1 MTAARRLVLSI
12 GLLVTAGIMRGV
24 ELVPVPPVDL
34 GTMEPAVRQQIE
46 GFRGLAA
53 APAATAG
60 DHGTLAQLY
69 HLYGLREQA
78 AACYANARALAP
90 DQLEWPYYQALL
102 HQAAGD
108 IDRAVV
114 LLEEVAAR
122 APELL
127 PELLQPSL
135 IRLGDLRLDA
145 DLPERARELYER
157 ALAADPVSAAAHF
170 GAGRAA
176 AAAGDAGDAV
186 RYFERA
192 LELQPA
198 ASSVHYPL
206 ALAYRRLGD
215 LERARN
221 HLAQRGARAVVFP
234 DPLFERLN
242 DLSTLASFR
251 LVRALA
257 AKREGF
263 SAEELFSYTLSL
275 LSQVDGALEQ
285 LEQDLAEWP
294 EERRASDAQERAR
307 LHYAAGVLAVPRGQ
321 DQAAGEHFRSA
332 VALAPDLL
340 DARIKL
346 ANVAARQGDFAAAVA
361 QLSIVLDRESSR
373 HDARLKRA
381 AALSAM
387 GRPREAARD
396 LQRLTDAEPENPEIH
411 WRLAVTLEQL
421 GRGEDAIEHYLAVA
435 RLDTSIEQRALACHR
450 AARQLR
456 LLGQLDR
463 ARELLERALELVPG
477 FREAEEELADLP
489 QSRS

>member
-1 MTAARRLVLSI
+1 MRTARRIVLSI
-12 GLLVTAGIMRGV
+12 GFIITAGMARGV

-34 GTMEPAVRQQIE
+34 GTMESAVRQQIE
-46 GFRGLAA
+46 GFSELAA
-53 APAATAG
+53 APGATAG

-69 HLYGLREQA
+69 HLYDLREQA
-78 AACYANARALAP
+78 AACYANARKLAP
-90 DQLEWPYYQALL
+90 DELEWPYYQALL
-102 HQAAGD
+102 HQTAGE
-108 IDRAVV
+108 IDRAVP
-114 LLEEVAAR
+114 LFEEVIAR

-135 IRLGDLRLDA
+135 IRLGDLRLDG
-145 DLPERARELYER
+145 DLPELARELFER
-157 ALAADPVSAAAHF
+157 VLAADPASAVAHY

-176 AAAGDAGDAV
+176 AAAGDAGGAV
-186 RYFERA
+186 RSFERA

-215 LERARN
+215 LELARA
-221 HLAQRGARAVVFP
+221 HLEKRGARAVVFP

-242 DLSTLASFR
+242 DMSTLASFR

-275 LSQVDGALEQ
+275 LSQVEGALEQ
-285 LEQDLAEWP
+285 LEQVLAEWP
-294 EERRASDAQERAR
+294 EERRAADAQERAR
-307 LHYAAGVLAVPRGQ
+307 LHYAAGVLAVPRGR
-321 DQAAGEHFRSA
+321 DPAAGEHFRSA

-373 HDARLKRA
+373 NDARLKRA

-396 LQRLTDAEPENPEIH
+396 LKRLTDAEPENPEIH

-435 RLDTSIEQRALACHR
+435 RLDTSIEQRALASHR
-450 AARQLR
+450 AALQLR
-456 LLGQLDR
+456 LLGQIEQ
-463 ARELLERALELVPG
+463 ARELLERALELDPG
-477 FREAEEELADLP
+477 FLEAQQELADLSP
-489 QSRS
+489 SRP